1 MAQYKIDNITDIYWA
16 SNEGFKAGR
25 DPMGIQNSSVATYSV
40 LLPGLTNLTGHIRY
54 YSLYCWLLDEY
65 NRLDK
70 LSPQKVHQ
78 YDFIR
83 RFELA
88 MAILMNGQ
96 GMRAV
101 VGANFVYYDKMKRL
115 DDGSYYLP
123 DGADYDIPSN
133 RRYWT
138 LKTGAFGQYYLGSL
152 IFYDLV
158 KIEQDRLFY
167 LLSRGKALANDVRD
181 SVDEQIRNDFVQCLL
196 SGILKKEQLEEF
208 RPLMLNQ
215 IEVYSPEW
223 NTLNDFLIKPDSNN
237 SALRR
242 ETMLLFLKDINRGI
256 AVDNFV
262 KHRFNNVDKGI
273 PASFG
278 WYFYHLCE
286 VMHYCIETIFS
297 LILSEIDNL
306 NNPSAS
312 TLKQEI
318 VQSIITKLEGWDNND
333 SISLLKDFVQ
343 IDICDAFD
351 KLKNI
356 IKRRDYI
363 EGSALA
369 IKLMLQLYKEYET
382 NKDDINHFERYY
394 YLIRQRGIFGQGIK
408 DYVGRYH
415 DFTLG
420 KYLDALLSD
429 IMNQHTYVAIRK
441 TGNNNADLRK
451 FIDEDGRIYL
461 VEMRYPSETTPRIN
475 SLYNFLQDLKYINQD
490 NQLTDIAKQFIEN
503 DGKKRT

>member
-1 MAQYKIDNITDIYWA
+1 MPQYNINNITDVYWA
-16 SNEGFKAGR
+16 SNEGFKSGR

-54 YSLYCWLLDEY
+54 YSLYCWILDEY

-70 LSPQKVHQ
+70 ISPQKVHQ

-101 VGANFVYYDKMKRL
+101 VGANFVYYNKMKRL
-115 DDGSYYLP
+115 DDGSFYLP
-123 DGADYDIPSN
+123 DGADYDIPSD

-196 SGILKKEQLEEF
+196 SGILKEEQLEDF
-208 RPLMLNQ
+208 HPLMLNQ
-215 IEVYSPEW
+215 IAVDSPEW
-223 NTLNDFLIKPDSNN
+223 NTLNDFLIKPDSN
-237 SALRR
+237 SSRLRP
-242 ETMLLFLKDINRGI
+242 ETILLLLKDIEKGVSI
-256 AVDNFV
+256 DGFV
-262 KHRFNNVDKGI
+262 RHRFNNVTKEI
-273 PASFG
+273 NASFG

-306 NNPSAS
+306 NNPSIS

-318 VQSIITKLEGWDNND
+318 IQSVITKLEGWGNND
-333 SISLLKDFVQ
+333 SISLLRDYVE

-351 KLKNI
+351 ELKSI
-356 IKRRDYI
+356 IKRRDYVD
-363 EGSALA
+363 GSALA
-369 IKLMLQLYKEYET
+369 VKLMLQLHKEYEKH
-382 NKDDINHFERYY
+382 KDDIDDFEVHNN
-394 YLIRQRGIFGQGIK
+394 LIRQRGIFGRGII
-408 DYVGRYH
+408 DYVGRYL
-415 DFTLG
+415 DFTLEN
-420 KYLDALLSD
+420 YLNVLLSD
-429 IMNQHTYVAIRK
+429 IMNQHTYVALRK
-441 TGNNNADLRK
+441 TGTNNADLRK
-451 FIDEDGRIYL
+451 FINEDGKIYL

-475 SLYNFLQDLKYINQD
+475 SLYNFLQDLKYIDQD
-490 NQLTDIAKQFIEN
+490 NKLTDIAKQFIEN
-503 DGKKRT
+503 YGKE

>member
-1 MAQYKIDNITDIYWA
+1 MPQYKTDNITDIYWA

-70 LSPQKVHQ
+70 KSPQKVHQ
-78 YDFIR
+78 YDFLR

-101 VGANFVYYDKMKRL
+101 VGANFVYYDKLKRL

-123 DGADYDIPSN
+123 DGADYDIPSE
-133 RRYWT
+133 RRYWA

-152 IFYDLV
+152 IFYELV
-158 KIEQDRLFY
+158 KIEQDTLFY
-167 LLSRGKALANDVRD
+167 LLSRGKALADDVRE
-181 SVDEQIRNDFVQCLL
+181 SVDEQIRHDFVQCLL
-196 SGILKKEQLEEF
+196 SGILKEEQIKEF

-215 IEVYSPEW
+215 IEVNSPEW

-242 ETMLLFLKDINRGI
+242 ETILLFLKDIEDK
-256 AVDNFV
+256 VPVEDFV
-262 KHRFNNVDKGI
+262 KHRFNNVTKDI
-273 PASFG
+273 DASFG

-297 LILSEIDNL
+297 LILSEINNL
-306 NNPSAS
+306 NNPSVS
-312 TLKQEI
+312 TLKHEI
-318 VQSIITKLEGWDNND
+318 VKSVITKLEDWRNND
-333 SISLLKDFVQ
+333 SISLLIDFVE

-351 KLKNI
+351 ELKGI
-356 IKRRDYI
+356 IKRRDYV
-363 EGSALA
+363 EGAGLA
-369 IKLMLQLYKEYET
+369 IKLLLQLYKEYET
-382 NKDDINHFERYY
+382 NKDDIDHFERDNI
-394 YLIRQRGIFGQGIK
+394 LIRQRGIFGQGIK
-408 DYVGRYH
+408 DYVGRYL
-415 DFTLG
+415 DFTLE
-420 KYLDALLSD
+420 KYIDVLLSV
-429 IMNQHTYVAIRK
+429 IMSQHTYVAIRK

-451 FIDEDGRIYL
+451 FIDEDGRLFL

-475 SLYNFLQDLKYINQD
+475 SLYNFLQDLKYIGQD
-490 NQLTDIAKQFIEN
+490 NQLSDIAKQFIEN
-503 DGKKRT
+503 YG